1 MPVQSSRKLAVRW
14 RCAVVASLLVVAGTA
29 AGAPSFHGDQN
40 LPSLGLR
47 LRPLAGAAA
56 EPLPQVKT
64 FTYTFTR
71 DGREEQRDLHDPHE
85 LWYAS
90 QHAAQWRDAQG
101 NLLVIGQATRQ
112 PPRIDGALPH
122 VPHDAFEAA
131 MAAPDARLD
140 PDNPEQLSRW
150 VAAFGGFVPGAPE
163 TLRTGRNLV
172 EARFYPAGRRDTLAF
187 LFRVRPRSPAAR
199 ATSSPWFCALLR
211 IGDNT
216 APEKARQAFEAQ
228 FLPAVTVLSS
238 TPQSGE
244 RELRSRTLTPRGPV
258 AASSPAREAAR
269 KSIANLKDWWLAET
283 PEYVILSDIRS
294 STGRALVRELQETLP
309 VLRAAYAQLV
319 PPDRGADA
327 LGIVRIFEDPEAYRS
342 YVGSEHAWSS
352 GLWHPLRRELVIQAR
367 EGGRDETIEIIHHES
382 FHQYLQQA
390 TPKFDHAVWFN
401 EGHACFVESAQIGG
415 GRRVTFPENHRVG
428 ELIDRLPEVT
438 ARIHAVLR
446 ADSATFYAG
455 SDRERSLN
463 YTTAWGL
470 VYFLRKG
477 APARR
482 LRTYAQIPDAYLNQ
496 LAGGKDAAA
505 ATTASFA
512 GINMEVFQ
520 KDFAGFWR
528 QHRGAARRY
537 DPLRGR

>member
-1 MPVQSSRKLAVRW
+1 VVSLLAVSGD
-14 RCAVVASLLVVAGTA
+14 AV
-29 AGAPSFHGDQN
+29 GAPSFHGDQS

-56 EPLPQVKT
+56 EPLPQVKI
-64 FTYTFTR
+64 FTYTFAR
-71 DGREEQRDLHDPHE
+71 DGQEEQRDLYDPHE

-112 PPRIDGALPH
+112 PPRIDGVLPH

-163 TLRTGRNLV
+163 TLRIGRNLV

-238 TPQSGE
+238 APQAGE
-244 RELRSRTLTPRGPV
+244 RERRSRTLTPRGQAV

-294 STGRALVRELQETLP
+294 STGRALIRELQETLP

-319 PPDRGADA
+319 PPDRGSEA

-342 YVGSEHAWSS
+342 YVGPEHAWSS

-367 EGGRDETIEIIHHES
+367 ERGRDKTIEIIHHES

-390 TPKFDHAVWFN
+390 TPKSDHAVWFN

-438 ARIHAVLR
+438 ARIPAVLR
-446 ADSATFYAG
+446 ADSAAFYAG
-455 SDRERSLN
+455 DDHERLLN

-477 APARR
+477 APARG
-482 LRTYAQIPDAYLNQ
+482 LRTYAQIPEAYLNQ

-512 GINMEVFQ
+512 GISMEAFQ
-520 KDFAGFWR
+520 KDFADFWR

>member
-1 MPVQSSRKLAVRW
+1 M
-14 RCAVVASLLVVAGTA
+14 
-29 AGAPSFHGDQN
+29 
-40 LPSLGLR
+40 
-47 LRPLAGAAA
+47 
-56 EPLPQVKT
+56 KT

-71 DGREEQRDLHDPHE
+71 DGREEQRDLHAPHE

-112 PPRIDGALPH
+112 PPRIDGKLPH
-122 VPHDAFEAA
+122 VPHEAFEAA

-140 PDNPEQLSRW
+140 PDNPEQLGRW

-172 EARFYPAGRRDTLAF
+172 EARFYPTGQRDTLAY
-187 LFRVRPRSPAAR
+187 LFRVRPRASTAR
-199 ATSSPWFCALLR
+199 STIAPWFCALLR
-211 IGDNT
+211 IGDHT
-216 APEKARQAFEAQ
+216 PPEKVRQAFEAH
-228 FLPAVTVLSS
+228 FLPAVTVLTSA
-238 TPQSGE
+238 PQAGE
-244 RELRSRTLTPRGPV
+244 RELRSRTLTPRGQAV

-294 STGRALVRELQETLP
+294 STGRALIRELQETLP

-319 PPDRGADA
+319 PPDRGSEA

-342 YVGSEHAWSS
+342 YVGPEHAWSS

-367 EGGRDETIEIIHHES
+367 ERGRDEMIEIIHHES

-390 TPKFDHAVWFN
+390 TPKSDHAVWFN

-438 ARIHAVLR
+438 ARIPAVLR
-446 ADSATFYAG
+446 ADSAAFYAG
-455 SDRERSLN
+455 DDHERLLN

-477 APARR
+477 APARG
-482 LRTYAQIPDAYLNQ
+482 LRTYAQIPEAYLNQ

-512 GINMEVFQ
+512 GISMEAFQ
-520 KDFAGFWR
+520 KDFADFWR